1 MIKKFIAALFSLLL
15 LNSSVIA
22 AEPIRIDNPEQS
34 SEEIM
39 EDFVQQRIPEA
50 ARKLAVLVG
59 SPEQQSSIAATL
71 EFLKGKQI
79 LYHKKA
85 VDRDFNGALRQIIQY
100 SYVKDVGFV
109 YFRFN
114 YKQSGTGWIMA
125 NFLFQSETME
135 LFPPTFQNNY

>member
-1 MIKKFIAALFSLLL
+1 MIKKFIAASISLLL
-15 LNSSVIA
+15 LSSLVIA
-22 AEPIRIDNPEQS
+22 AEPIRIDDPERS

-39 EDFVQQRIPEA
+39 EDFAQQRILEA
-50 ARKLAVLVG
+50 AKKLADFVG

-79 LYHKKA
+79 LYHKK
-85 VDRDFNGALRQIIQY
+85 VIDKDFNGALRQIIQY

-125 NFLFQSETME
+125 NFLFQTETME